1 MIVLQMG
8 TSLGSW
14 TFLWSLKI
22 LEALDPR
29 YLTHKKGLTVLES
42 AIGDPD
48 GVWQLALPSALA

>member
-42 AIGDPD
+42 PIGDPD
-48 GVWQLALPSALA
+48 GVWQLA